1 MSSPGKPNIV
11 FVLCDNVG
19 RGDFGACGGGTAAS
33 RIDQPEGEGIH
44 FSNYTVAVL
53 IKDASGRLQG
63 EQPAPPIPGKG
74 WFVILRLCN
83 PLQSFSGKTWRSS
96 EIQPT

>member
-1 MSSPGKPNIV
+1 MSRQGKPNIV
-11 FVLCDNVG
+11 FMLCDNVG
-19 RGDFGACGGGTAAS
+19 WGDFGVYGGGTPTP
-33 RIDQPEGEGIH
+33 RIDQPEGQGIH

-63 EQPAPPIPGKG
+63 EQPAPPVKG

-83 PLQSFSGKTWRSS
+83 PLRSFSEKTWRSS
-96 EIQPT
+96 EIQPV

>member
-1 MSSPGKPNIV
+1 MSRQGKPNIV

-19 RGDFGACGGGTAAS
+19 WGDFGVYGEDTPTP
-33 RIDQPEGEGIH
+33 RIDQPAGEGIH

-53 IKDASGRLQG
+53 TKDAWGRLPG
-63 EQPAPPIPGKG
+63 DQPAPPIPGKG

-83 PLQSFSGKTWRSS
+83 PLRSFSGKTWRSS
-96 EIQPT
+96 EIQPV